1 MLNDG
6 GVQVGRTSD
15 LLPTWHTWRW
25 ANEHHHQPARG
36 RKLVEHQVDCLG
48 IGDMV
53 DPDPAALDATM
64 LKIGAGNK
72 E

>member
-1 MLNDG
+1 MAHVAG
-6 GVQVGRTSD
+6 GLTS
-15 LLPTWHTWRW
+15 TI
-25 ANEHHHQPARG
+25 ANLQQG

-53 DPDPAALDATM
+53 DPDPAALDATV

-72 E
+72 DQAEGYSKDEGAGLE

>member
-1 MLNDG
+1 MICYRRGTLG
-6 GVQVGRTSD
+6 G
-15 LLPTWHTWRW
+15 W

-36 RKLVEHQVDCLG
+36 RKVVEHQVDCLG

-53 DPDPAALDATM
+53 DPDPAALDATV
-64 LKIGAGNK
+64 LKIGAGNN